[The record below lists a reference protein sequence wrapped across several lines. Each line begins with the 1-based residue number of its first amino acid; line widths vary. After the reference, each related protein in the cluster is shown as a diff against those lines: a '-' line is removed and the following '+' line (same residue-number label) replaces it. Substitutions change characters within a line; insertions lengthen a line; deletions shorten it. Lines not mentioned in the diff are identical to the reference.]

1 MLDALRNALRIG
13 DLRRKILYTMGL
25 LVVFRIGSFIP
36 VPGVDAAGLA
46 AALGVEGGNI
56 FGFLNLFSGGALAR
70 FTIFALGVQPY
81 ITASIIMQLLTIVIP
96 KLEELAKEGGEGR
109 KKIQEYTRY
118 GTVVLGIVQG
128 IGVTSLARSWGVL
141 TDSSVFTFISIVATL
156 TAGST
161 FLMWLGEKIS
171 ENGIGNGISLLI
183 FSGIVAGV
191 PIGTYNVFQAL
202 GEGGINPFSLLFFL
216 IAGLAVIVAII
227 MVQQGE
233 RRIPVQYAKRVVGRR
248 MYGGQSTHIPM
259 KVNQAGVIPV
269 IFASSV
275 LMFPL
280 TLAQF
285 VPSISDFVNRVIGYG
300 TLGYNL
306 LYFVMVIFFTYFY
319 TAVTWN
325 PVDVADNMR
334 KYGGF
339 IPGLRAGRPTA
350 QYLDRVLSR
359 LTMAGALFL
368 GFIAVLPYVMAA
380 LTQMPTTFLYFGGTG
395 LLIVVGVAL
404 DTMKQIEAQLLMR
417 HYEGFLK

>member
-1 MLDALRNALRIG
+1 VLEALKNALRIP
-13 DLRRKILYTMGL
+13 DLRRKLLYTMGL
-25 LVVFRIGSFIP
+25 LVVFRIGSFVP

-46 AALGVEGGNI
+46 AQLGVEGGGI
-56 FGFLNLFSGGALAR
+56 FGFLNLFSGGALGR
-70 FTIFALGVQPY
+70 FTVFALGVQPY
-81 ITASIIMQLLTIVIP
+81 ITASIILQLLTIVIP
-96 KLEELAKEGGEGR
+96 KLEELAKEGPEGR

-118 GTVVLGIVQG
+118 GTVALGIIQS
-128 IGVTSLARSWGVL
+128 IGVTSLAYNWGVL
-141 TDSSVFTFISIVATL
+141 ARTDAFTFITIVLTL

-161 FLMWLGEKIS
+161 FLMWLGEKIT
-171 ENGIGNGISLLI
+171 EHGIGNGISLLI
-183 FSGIVAGV
+183 FAGIVAGV
-191 PIGTYNVFQAL
+191 PVGTVNIFRAL
-202 GEGGINPFSLLFFL
+202 GEGGVNPFSLLFFAV
-216 IAGLAVIVAII
+216 AGLLVIMAII

-233 RRIPVQYAKRVVGRR
+233 RRVPVQYAKRVVGRR

-285 VPSISDFVNRVIGYG
+285 IPGIAPWVERVIGIG

-325 PVDVADNMR
+325 PADVADNMR

-339 IPGLRAGRPTA
+339 IPGLRPGKPTA

-359 LTMAGALFL
+359 LTLAGALFL
-368 GFIAVLPYVMAA
+368 GFIAVMPYVMAA
-380 LTQMPTTFLYFGGTG
+380 ITNMPTTFLYFGGTG

-404 DTMKQIEAQLLMR
+404 DTMKQMEAQLLMR

>member
-1 MLDALRNALRIG
+1 MLDALKNALRIG

-25 LVVFRIGSFIP
+25 LVVFRIGSFVP
-36 VPGVDAAGLA
+36 VPGVDAVLLA
-46 AALGVEGGNI
+46 DQLGVEGGNI
-56 FGFLNLFSGGALAR
+56 FGFLNLFSGGALGR

-81 ITASIIMQLLTIVIP
+81 ITASIIMQLLTVVIP

-118 GTVVLGIVQG
+118 GTVALGIIQA
-128 IGVTSLARSWGVL
+128 IGVTSLARSWGVFVDPNAL
-141 TDSSVFTFISIVATL
+141 TMITTVLTL
-156 TAGST
+156 TAGAT

-171 ENGIGNGISLLI
+171 EHGIGNGISLLI

-191 PIGTYNVFQAL
+191 PLGTWNIFQAL

-216 IAGLAVIVAII
+216 VAGLAVIVAII

-285 VPSISDFVNRVIGYG
+285 VPSIAGFVDRVIGIG

-339 IPGLRAGRPTA
+339 IPGLRPGRPTA

-368 GFIAVLPYVMAA
+368 GFIAVMPYVMAA
-380 LTQMPTTFLYFGGTG
+380 ITAMPTSFLYFGGTG

>member
-1 MLDALRNALRIG
+1 
-13 DLRRKILYTMGL
+13 
-25 LVVFRIGSFIP
+25 
-36 VPGVDAAGLA
+36 
-46 AALGVEGGNI
+46 
-56 FGFLNLFSGGALAR
+56 GGA
-70 FTIFALGVQPY
+70 
-81 ITASIIMQLLTIVIP
+81 
-96 KLEELAKEGGEGR
+96 
-109 KKIQEYTRY
+109 
-118 GTVVLGIVQG
+118 
-128 IGVTSLARSWGVL
+128 
-141 TDSSVFTFISIVATL
+141 
-156 TAGST
+156 
-161 FLMWLGEKIS
+161 
-171 ENGIGNGISLLI
+171 
-183 FSGIVAGV
+183 
-191 PIGTYNVFQAL
+191 
-202 GEGGINPFSLLFFL
+202 NPFSLLFFAV
-216 IAGLAVIVAII
+216 AGLLVIMAII

-233 RRIPVQYAKRVVGRR
+233 RRVPVQYAKRVVGRR

-285 VPSISDFVNRVIGYG
+285 IPGIAPWVERVIGIG

-325 PVDVADNMR
+325 PADVADNMR

-339 IPGLRAGRPTA
+339 IPGLRPGKPTA

-359 LTMAGALFL
+359 LTLAGALFL
-368 GFIAVLPYVMAA
+368 GFIAVMPYVMAA
-380 LTQMPTTFLYFGGTG
+380 ITKMPTTFLYFGGTG

-404 DTMKQIEAQLLMR
+404 DTMKQMEAQLLMR

>member
-25 LVVFRIGSFIP
+25 LIVFRIGSFVP
-36 VPGVDAAGLA
+36 VPGVNA
-46 AALGVEGGNI
+46 AALADQLGVEGGNI
-56 FGFLNLFSGGALAR
+56 FGFLNLFSGGALGR
-70 FTIFALGVQPY
+70 FTIFAMGVNPY
-81 ITASIIMQLLTIVIP
+81 ITASIIMQLLTVVIP

-118 GTVVLGIVQG
+118 GTVVLGIVQAIG
-128 IGVTSLARSWGVL
+128 ITSLARSWGVL
-141 TDSSVFTFISIVATL
+141 ADANAFTFVTIVLTL
-156 TAGST
+156 TAGTT

-171 ENGIGNGISLLI
+171 EHGIGNGISLLI
-183 FSGIVAGV
+183 FAGIVAGV
-191 PIGTYNVFQAL
+191 PVGTFNVFKAL

-216 IAGLAVIVAII
+216 VAGLVVIVAII

-233 RRIPVQYAKRVVGRR
+233 RRVPVQYAKRVVGRR

-275 LMFPL
+275 LFFPL
-280 TLAQF
+280 TIAQF
-285 VPSISDFVNRVIGYG
+285 IPSIAPFIDRVIGIG
-300 TLGYNL
+300 TFGYNF
-306 LYFVMVIFFTYFY
+306 LYFILVIFFTYFY

-339 IPGLRAGRPTA
+339 IPGLRAGKPTA

-368 GFIAVLPYVMAA
+368 GIIAVLPYIMAA
-380 LTQMPTTFLYFGGTG
+380 ITAMPTSFLYFGGTG